1 MDTQVFMEVF
11 CKHIDKNFNVDNE
24 LVGFIVKEL
33 NAMELNINND
43 QAQHIV
49 NIIEYVSKSTSKNTV
64 VTIANSLL
72 ELGILK
78 GE

>member
-1 MDTQVFMEVF
+1 MDTKTFMEVIN
-11 CKHIDKNFNVDNE
+11 KHIDKNFNFNNQLIEFV
-24 LVGFIVKEL
+24 VKEL
-33 NAMELNINND
+33 NAMNLNINND

-64 VTIANSLL
+64 VTITNSLL
-72 ELGILK
+72 ELGILE

>member
-1 MDTQVFMEVF
+1 MDTKIFMEVIN
-11 CKHIDKNFNVDNE
+11 KHIDKNFNFNNE
-24 LVGFIVKEL
+24 LIEVVIKEL
-33 NAMELNINND
+33 NAMNLNINND

-64 VTIANSLL
+64 VTITNSLL

>member
-1 MDTQVFMEVF
+1 MDTKIFMEVIS
-11 CKHIDKNFNVDNE
+11 KHIDKNFNFNNE
-24 LVGFIVKEL
+24 LIEFVIKEL
-33 NAMELNINND
+33 NAMNLNINND
-43 QAQHIV
+43 QAQHIA

-64 VTIANSLL
+64 VTITNSLL

>member
-1 MDTQVFMEVF
+1 MDTKIFMEVIN
-11 CKHIDKNFNVDNE
+11 KHIDKNFNFNNE
-24 LVGFIVKEL
+24 LIEFVIKEL
-33 NAMELNINND
+33 NAMNLNINND

-64 VTIANSLL
+64 VTITNSLL